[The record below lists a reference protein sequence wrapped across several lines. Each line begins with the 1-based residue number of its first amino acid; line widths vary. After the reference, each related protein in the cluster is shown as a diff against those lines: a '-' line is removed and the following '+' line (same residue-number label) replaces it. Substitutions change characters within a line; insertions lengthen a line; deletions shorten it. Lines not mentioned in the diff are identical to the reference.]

1 MDGRRSPATHHSRT
15 AGTPPPPLTHPPNP
29 SPTSHHI
36 YLSLQEVSLIFVE
49 SICDDPDVLQRN
61 YRLKLQNNG
70 RWGTLCFAGFALPLC
85 GSRLW
90 YGHTPTHTSR
100 TRTHAPTHITD
111 THTHIY
117 IYIHVG
123 LKTYTKPFLP
133 YFIINPTDYKGME
146 PEKAL
151 RDFVERVHQ
160 YEASEASQHAWVSL
174 SIITLARSLARLL
187 TIHPTS
193 NHITIIRRCTSRWR
207 TRRTRGA
214 SPTSACTTWCVF
226 PFSTLTGG
234 R

>member
-1 MDGRRSPATHHSRT
+1 MGDALLCWLCLAFVWVSSLVWAHTYTHI
-15 AGTPPPPLTHPPNP
+15 ADTH
-29 SPTSHHI
+29 
-36 YLSLQEVSLIFVE
+36 
-49 SICDDPDVLQRN
+49 
-61 YRLKLQNNG
+61 
-70 RWGTLCFAGFALPLC
+70 
-85 GSRLW
+85 
-90 YGHTPTHTSR
+90 
-100 TRTHAPTHITD
+100 TRTHTHHGH

-214 SPTSACTTWCVF
+214 SPYIRMYNVVR
-226 PFSTLTGG
+226 FSFLHTDW
-234 R
+234 RQMMVVYV